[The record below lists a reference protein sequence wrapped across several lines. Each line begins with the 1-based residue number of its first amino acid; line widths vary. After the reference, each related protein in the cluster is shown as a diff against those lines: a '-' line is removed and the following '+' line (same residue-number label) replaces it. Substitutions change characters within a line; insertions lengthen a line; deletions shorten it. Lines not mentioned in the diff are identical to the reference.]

1 MREIKFRGKSKEN
14 GKWYYGYYCKE
25 HNNACFAGERIE
37 KHYIRFQDNMDWNLT
52 RQMLEEVD
60 EDTVG
65 QFTGLK
71 DINGV
76 DIYEG
81 DIIKTT
87 HATLGYGKREKQVE
101 VISKVIFYL
110 SDGVT
115 MSGYP
120 TNNTPKFTTVQLN
133 AQAWREVA
141 WSMFHRCE
149 VIGNI
154 YDNKELLESDASE

>member
-25 HNNACFAGERIE
+25 HNNACFAEERIE

-65 QFTGLK
+65 QFIGLK

-76 DIYEG
+76 EIYEG
-81 DIIKTT
+81 DIIKTY
-87 HATLGYGKREKQVE
+87 ATKGYGKREKQVE
-101 VISKVIFYL
+101 VISEVFFFLHDSKLLNGNPANMI
-110 SDGVT
+110 
-115 MSGYP
+115 
-120 TNNTPKFTTVQLN
+120 PKFVARQIN
-133 AQAWREVA
+133 DQDWREVP
-141 WSMFHRCE
+141 WSMFYQCE

-154 YDNKELLESDASE
+154 YENKELLEK

>member
-25 HNNACFAGERIE
+25 HNNACFAEERIE

-60 EDTVG
+60 ADTVG
-65 QFTGLK
+65 QFTGIK
-71 DINGV
+71 DKNGV

-81 DIIKTT
+81 DIIKSYYSKPGFIGWNGTVGAFQIKGIPSQST
-87 HATLGYGKREKQVE
+87 KWCHTL
-101 VISKVIFYL
+101 
-110 SDGVT
+110 
-115 MSGYP
+115 
-120 TNNTPKFTTVQLN
+120 
-133 AQAWREVA
+133 
-141 WSMFHRCE
+141 E

-154 YDNKELLESDASE
+154 YDNKDLLESDVSE